1 MKSEFYYIVEIISFL
16 IAIWRYPI
24 IKSTKMKWFPLFLAF
39 IIVFEFIAFYQ
50 SFYLGKPTYGIN
62 YFIAIVEIF
71 YYGNLFY
78 VSIKNTLKRK
88 FIRIMIITGIV
99 VFLISSFNHPKE
111 FRYFYFSFILSG
123 FFISCMA
130 LMFIL
135 EQFEENK
142 KNDLKSDPI
151 FWVAFGVALFFSGVS
166 IVFSNYDYI
175 KQHNLT
181 LFGER
186 LYHFVPRLLSVF
198 LYTCIS
204 ISLIIC
210 RK

>member
-1 MKSEFYYIVEIISFL
+1 
-16 IAIWRYPI
+16 
-24 IKSTKMKWFPLFLAF
+24 
-39 IIVFEFIAFYQ
+39 
-50 SFYLGKPTYGIN
+50 
-62 YFIAIVEIF
+62 
-71 YYGNLFY
+71 
-78 VSIKNTLKRK
+78 
-88 FIRIMIITGIV
+88 
-99 VFLISSFNHPKE
+99 
-111 FRYFYFSFILSG
+111 
-123 FFISCMA
+123 MA